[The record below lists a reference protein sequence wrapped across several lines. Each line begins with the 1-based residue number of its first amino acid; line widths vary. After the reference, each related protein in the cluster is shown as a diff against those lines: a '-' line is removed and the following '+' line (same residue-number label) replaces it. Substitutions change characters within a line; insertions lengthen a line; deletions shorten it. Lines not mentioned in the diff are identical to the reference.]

1 VTVQNPTRPVLLK
14 AVFWFLGINFLLSLG
29 ISYAYILLAPGVEG
43 PLSTLFVHGALV
55 STTAMVYLLLAAL
68 LSLVTLLTQRS
79 AIVLGLAVML
89 VTFLHMLNVLDVI
102 IFRIFRYHINAM
114 VLTLVFTEGARD
126 SLHIGVGTVL
136 TYAAGITGI
145 VGFEVFLARLSIRA
159 LAHRQFTR
167 RAVTASLMLSFA
179 FIAGDKAGYAVAD
192 LYNVREITR
201 NNKVFPLYQR
211 ATIKRFARRHLG
223 MKTDP
228 QETLAVKYSGRT
240 LNYPR
245 EPLVRRPGGELP
257 NIIWIVVDA
266 WRFDML
272 TEEVAPNILAF
283 SKQALVF
290 RNHYSGG
297 NATRF
302 GIFTL
307 VYGVYGTYWHP
318 FLAEGQSPVLL
329 DELMKLGYDFRIIS
343 SSRLTN
349 PEFRRTAFV
358 NLAPYITD
366 NLPGTMADTRDP
378 ALAETF
384 IDWLDTRD
392 TGKPFYAFLF
402 MDAPHGPYIYPDE
415 FEKFSPS
422 NKTPNYVTAGRKD
435 AAPLFNSYR
444 NAVFFDDHYAGMI
457 LDEVKRRGLLENT
470 IILITGDHGEEFFET
485 GFWGHTSAFSA
496 YQSRVGF
503 VLYIPGRGHGV
514 IDYITSHHDVAPT
527 FLKLLG
533 YSTPPESYSQGRDLL
548 DPAGHAYAVVAGWD
562 EAAIIDDLYTIVMP
576 TQSYNA
582 GSSQVRFTQGY
593 RLVKDEREALRQRQG
608 SILEVMKAMSVFLR

>member
-1 VTVQNPTRPVLLK
+1 VQNPTRPILLK
-14 AVFWFLGINFLLSLG
+14 AVFWFLSINFLLSLG

-55 STTAMVYLLLAAL
+55 STTAMVYLLLAGVLGLA
-68 LSLVTLLTQRS
+68 TLLMPRS
-79 AIVLGLAVML
+79 AVVLGLAVVL
-89 VTFLHMLNVLDVI
+89 VTFLHMLNVLDII

-126 SLHIGVGTVL
+126 SLHIGIGTVL
-136 TYAAGITGI
+136 TYAAGIAGI
-145 VGFEVFLARLSIRA
+145 VGLEVLFARVSIRT

-167 RAVTASLMLSFA
+167 RAVAAALVMSLA
-179 FIAGDKAGYAVAD
+179 FIAADKACYAVAD
-192 LYNVREITR
+192 LYNLKEITR

-228 QETLAVKYSGRT
+228 DETLAVRYRGRI

-245 EPLVRRPGGELP
+245 EPLVRQPGGELP

-272 TEEVAPNILAF
+272 TEEVMPNTLEF
-283 SKQALVF
+283 SRQALVF

-366 NLPGTMADTRDP
+366 TLPGTMADTRDP
-378 ALAETF
+378 ELAKTF
-384 IDWLDTRD
+384 IRWLDTRD
-392 TGKPFYAFLF
+392 ASRPFYAFLF

-435 AAPLFNSYR
+435 AVPLFNSYR
-444 NAVFFDDHYAGMI
+444 NALFFDDHYTGMI
-457 LDEVKRRGLLENT
+457 LDEVKRRGLLEDT

-485 GFWGHTSAFSA
+485 GFWGHTSAFSS
-496 YQSRVGF
+496 YQARVGF
-503 VLYIPGRGHGV
+503 VLYIPGRGHGE
-514 IDYITSHHDVAPT
+514 IDYITSHHDVTPT

-533 YSTPPESYSQGRDLL
+533 YTTPPDVYSQGKDLL
-548 DPAGHAYAVVAGWD
+548 DPAGRVYAVVAGWD
-562 EAAIIDDLYTIVMP
+562 EAAIIDELYTIVLP

-582 GSSQVRFTQGY
+582 GGSQVRLTQGY
-593 RLVKDEREALRQRQG
+593 RLVKDERQVLRQRQG
-608 SILEVMKAMSVFLR
+608 AVLEVMKDMSVFLR

>member
-1 VTVQNPTRPVLLK
+1 MQNHTRPVLLK
-14 AVFWFLGINFLLSLG
+14 AVFWFLSINFFLSLG
-29 ISYAYILLAPGVEG
+29 ISYAYILLAPGVGG

-55 STTAMVYLLLAAL
+55 STAAMVYLLLAGGL
-68 LSLVTLLTQRS
+68 GLSAVLTRRS
-79 AIVLGLAVML
+79 AVVLGLAVVL
-89 VTFLHMLNVLDVI
+89 VTFLHMLNVLDII

-126 SLHIGVGTVL
+126 SLHIGIGTVL
-136 TYAAGITGI
+136 TYAAGISGI
-145 VGFEVFLARLSIRA
+145 VGLEVLLARVSIRT
-159 LAHRQFTR
+159 LAHLQFTR
-167 RAVTASLMLSFA
+167 RAVAAALVLSLA
-179 FIAGDKAGYAVAD
+179 FIAADKACYAVAD
-192 LYNVREITR
+192 LYNVKEITR

-228 QETLAVKYSGRT
+228 EETLAVKYRGRT

-245 EPLVRRPGGELP
+245 EPLVRQPGGELP

-272 TEEVAPNILAF
+272 TEEVMPNVLEF

-307 VYGVYGTYWHP
+307 VYGVFGTYWHP

-358 NLAPYITD
+358 NLAAHITD
-366 NLPGTMADTRDP
+366 TLPGTMADTRDP
-378 ALAETF
+378 ELAKTF
-384 IDWLDTRD
+384 IQWLDTRD
-392 TGKPFYAFLF
+392 AGRPFYAFLF

-422 NKTPNYVTAGRKD
+422 NKTPNYVTTGRKD
-435 AAPLFNSYR
+435 AVPLFNSYR
-444 NAVFFDDHYAGMI
+444 NALFFDDHYTGMI
-457 LDEVKRRGLLENT
+457 LDEVKRRGLLEDT

-485 GFWGHTSAFSA
+485 GFWGHTSAFSS

-503 VLYIPGRGHGV
+503 VLYIPGRGHAE

-533 YSTPPESYSQGRDLL
+533 YTTPPDVYSQGRDLL

-562 EAAIIDDLYTIVMP
+562 EAAIIDELYTIVMP

-582 GSSQVRFTQGY
+582 GGSQARFTQGY
-593 RLVKDEREALRQRQG
+593 RLVEDEREVVRQRHG
-608 SILEVMKAMSVFLR
+608 AIFEVMKAMSVFLR

>member
-1 VTVQNPTRPVLLK
+1 VQNHTRPVLLK
-14 AVFWFLGINFLLSLG
+14 AVFWFLSFNFLLSLG

-43 PLSTLFVHGALV
+43 PLSVLFVHGALV
-55 STTAMVYLLLAAL
+55 STTATVYLLLAGV
-68 LSLVTLLTQRS
+68 LSLATLLTRRS
-79 AIVLGLAVML
+79 SVVLGLAVVL
-89 VTFLHMLNVLDVI
+89 VASLHMLNVLDVI

-114 VLTLVFTEGARD
+114 VLTLVFTEGAKD
-126 SLHIGVGTVL
+126 SLHIGIGTVL
-136 TYAAGITGI
+136 TYTAGITGI
-145 VGFEVFLARLSIRA
+145 LGLEVLLARVSIGN
-159 LAHRQFTR
+159 LAHRKFTR
-167 RAVTASLMLSFA
+167 RAVTATLVLSLA
-179 FIAGDKAGYAVAD
+179 FIVADKAGYAVAD

-228 QETLAVKYSGRT
+228 EETLAVKYRGHT

-245 EPLVRRPGGELP
+245 EPLARKDGGELP

-272 TEEVAPNILAF
+272 TEEVMPNVLEF
-283 SKQALVF
+283 SRQALVF

-329 DELMKLGYDFRIIS
+329 DELTRLGYDFRIIS

-366 NLPGTMADTRDP
+366 TLPGTMADTRDP
-378 ALAETF
+378 ALARTF
-384 IDWLDTRD
+384 IQWLDERD
-392 TGKPFYAFLF
+392 ASRPFYAFLF

-435 AAPLFNSYR
+435 AVPLFNSYR
-444 NAVFFDDHYAGMI
+444 NALFFDDHYVGMI
-457 LDEVKRRGLLENT
+457 LDEVKRRGLLNNT

-485 GFWGHTSAFSA
+485 GFWGHTSAFSS
-496 YQSRVGF
+496 YQARVGF
-503 VLYIPGRGHGV
+503 VLYIPGHGHEV
-514 IDYITSHHDVAPT
+514 IDYMTSHHDVAPT

-533 YSTPPESYSQGRDLL
+533 YTTAPEVYSQGRDLL
-548 DPAGHAYAVVAGWD
+548 DPEGHAYAVVAGWD
-562 EAAIIDDLYTIVMP
+562 EAAIINGLYTVVMP

-582 GSSQVRFTQGY
+582 GSSQVRLTDGY
-593 RLVKDEREALRQRQG
+593 RLVENEREALRRCQG
-608 SILEVMKAMSVFLR
+608 AILEVMKAMSVFLR